1 MKQISNWLLF
11 SLLLTF
17 FSCDNSDLKQKIQE
31 LSSQPVILSVDSM
44 VSASILIGQLPK
56 RNSSAEYIWVDYIDS
71 LECTD
76 CAVKKFSVWQPLMNR
91 DYAHRLDF
99 VFILSPNNHRLKS
112 VLTKLKKDT
121 LFNNYIYVDTCNV
134 FTRHN
139 SNIPE
144 ERFLHTFLL
153 DRDGKVVLVGNPN
166 VNIRVDSLFQRIMN
180 GR

>member
-76 CAVKKFSVWQPLMNR
+76 CAVSKPHGDHK
-91 DYAHRLDF
+91 
-99 VFILSPNNHRLKS
+99 
-112 VLTKLKKDT
+112 
-121 LFNNYIYVDTCNV
+121 
-134 FTRHN
+134 
-139 SNIPE
+139 
-144 ERFLHTFLL
+144 
-153 DRDGKVVLVGNPN
+153 
-166 VNIRVDSLFQRIMN
+166 
-180 GR
+180 